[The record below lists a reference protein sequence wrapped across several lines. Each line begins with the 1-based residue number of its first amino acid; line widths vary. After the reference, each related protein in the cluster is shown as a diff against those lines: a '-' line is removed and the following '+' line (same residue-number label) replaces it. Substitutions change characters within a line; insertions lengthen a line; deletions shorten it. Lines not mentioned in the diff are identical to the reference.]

1 MEEEYKIKIEGVSK
15 VFGHGSQKA
24 LALLDEGMPKEK
36 VMEKTKCAVG
46 AYNVD
51 LSIREGD
58 TFVIMGLSGSGKST
72 LIRCINLL
80 NRPTRGRICIDGEN
94 IVEYDKDQLKE
105 FRRHKVSMVFQHF
118 GLLGHRNVLRN
129 VEYGLEVRGI
139 DKDKRREMSMQALET
154 VGLKGWESYHPRQLS
169 GGMKQRVGLARA
181 LANEPDILLMDEPF
195 SALDPITREQL
206 QNELLKLQDELHK
219 TIVFVTHDIDEALK
233 IGDRIAVMAKGSI
246 LQYDK
251 PEDILKNPVNGFV
264 ESFVGSDR
272 LWKTPDMLR
281 AEDIMSKKVVEIGAG
296 RSVAHAIE
304 LMKEHNTNVL
314 AVVDKVSPRPNK
326 LLGIVGTNRLKGVTD
341 HSVKMGD
348 IMKTDVVEIPHS
360 MNLTEVLGI
369 RKDKKIQYSPVVDD
383 DGKVIGII
391 TNASI
396 VNVLTD
402 IVPEA
407 EEY

>member
-1 MEEEYKIKIEGVSK
+1 MISLRKVTKSYDNKTNVVKDLDLEIEKGELVVLVGESGCGKTTTMKMINRLIEPSGGEIYIDGKDTKTVDENELRRNIGYVIQNIGLFPHLTIEHNIATVPLLCKRDKDEVMERVRE
-15 VFGHGSQKA
+15 
-24 LALLDEGMPKEK
+24 LLDL
-36 VMEKTKCAVG
+36 
-46 AYNVD
+46 VD
-51 LSIREGD
+51 LPHEQYAHRFPRE
-58 TFVIMGLSGSGKST
+58 
-72 LIRCINLL
+72 
-80 NRPTRGRICIDGEN
+80 
-94 IVEYDKDQLKE
+94 
-105 FRRHKVSMVFQHF
+105 
-118 GLLGHRNVLRN
+118 
-129 VEYGLEVRGI
+129 
-139 DKDKRREMSMQALET
+139 
-154 VGLKGWESYHPRQLS
+154 LS
-169 GGMKQRVGLARA
+169 GGQQQRVGVARA
-181 LANEPDILLMDEPF
+181 LANDPDIILMDEPF

-206 QNELLKLQDELHK
+206 QNELLKLQDELQK

-233 IGDRIAVMAKGSI
+233 LGDRIAVMAEGKI

-251 PEDILKNPVNGFV
+251 PEDILKNPISDFV

-281 AEDIMSKKVVEIGAG
+281 AEDIMSKKVVEIGSK

-304 LMKEHNTNVL
+304 LMKEHNTSVL

-341 HSVKMGD
+341 NSVKMGD
-348 IMKTDVVEIPHS
+348 IMKTGVVEIPHD

-369 RKDKKIQYSPVVDD
+369 RKDKNIQYSPVVDD

-402 IVPEA
+402 IVPET

>member
-1 MEEEYKIKIEGVSK
+1 MIRLRKVTKSYDRKTSVVKDLDLEVERGELVVLVGESGCGKTTTMKMINRLIEPTSGEIYIDGKDTSTVDGNELRRNIGYVIQNVGLFPHLTIEHNIATVPLLCKKDRDEVMERVKE
-15 VFGHGSQKA
+15 
-24 LALLDEGMPKEK
+24 LLDL
-36 VMEKTKCAVG
+36 
-46 AYNVD
+46 VD
-51 LSIREGD
+51 LPHRE
-58 TFVIMGLSGSGKST
+58 
-72 LIRCINLL
+72 
-80 NRPTRGRICIDGEN
+80 
-94 IVEYDKDQLKE
+94 YA
-105 FRRHKVSMVFQHF
+105 
-118 GLLGHRNVLRN
+118 HRFP
-129 VEYGLEVRGI
+129 
-139 DKDKRREMSMQALET
+139 RE
-154 VGLKGWESYHPRQLS
+154 LS
-169 GGMKQRVGLARA
+169 GGQQQRVGVARA
-181 LANEPDILLMDEPF
+181 LANDPDIILMDEPF

-233 IGDRIAVMAKGSI
+233 LGDHIAVMAAGKI

-251 PEDILKNPVNGFV
+251 PEDILKNPINDFV

-281 AEDIMSKKVVEIGAG
+281 AEDIMNRKVVEIGSK
-296 RSVAHAIE
+296 RSAAHAIE

-314 AVVDKVSPRPNK
+314 AVVDKVSSRPNK

-341 HSVKMGD
+341 NSVKMGD
-348 IMKTDVVEIPHS
+348 IMKTDVVEIPHD

-369 RKDKKIQYSPVVDD
+369 RKEKKIHYSPVVDD
-383 DGKVIGII
+383 EGKVIGII

-402 IVPEA
+402 IVPET